1 MFALASVHQRHYTGE
16 MTRSGITDLS
26 DVIAIGLLLAATA
39 ALALW
44 CVVLRLKNLRFD
56 RLLAETRQELAG
68 ANNRLAQARDRAAL
82 MSNRD
87 PVTGLLVRHV
97 IVERFMLL
105 LTQAQRHGTTFG
117 ILLVG
122 LTDFEQVSDRLGN
135 EAADQLLQALGHR
148 LLTATRDTDTVSRI
162 RDHEFAVLSSLL
174 PSTGLDV
181 IISKLRAELEAPFTL
196 PRTDQMVSVTAHF
209 GSASYPQDGADWTS
223 IMKAADNRLLLS
235 RFQ

>member
-1 MFALASVHQRHYTGE
+1 MFALASVRQRHYTGE
-16 MTRSGITDLS
+16 MTRSGITDLA
-26 DVIAIGLLLAATA
+26 DFVAIGLLLAATA

-44 CVVLRLKNLRFD
+44 YVVLRLKNLRFD

-117 ILLVG
+117 IVLVG

-135 EAADQLLQALGHR
+135 EAADPSPIWWTPR
-148 LLTATRDTDTVSRI
+148 VS
-162 RDHEFAVLSSLL
+162 S
-174 PSTGLDV
+174 
-181 IISKLRAELEAPFTL
+181 
-196 PRTDQMVSVTAHF
+196 
-209 GSASYPQDGADWTS
+209 
-223 IMKAADNRLLLS
+223 
-235 RFQ
+235 